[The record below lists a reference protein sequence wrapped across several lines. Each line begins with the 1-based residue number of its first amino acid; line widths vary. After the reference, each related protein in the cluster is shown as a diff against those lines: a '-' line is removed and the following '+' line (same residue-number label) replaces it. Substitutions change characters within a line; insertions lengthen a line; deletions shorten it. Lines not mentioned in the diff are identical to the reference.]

1 MPEPLPRRRLSQEP
15 VGLLRRGVE
24 LRLHGRLAI
33 ARSNAGRTVENVSEA
48 RLVRV
53 LDLAPL
59 GDRRVSPPGL
69 DRLEEFLVVL
79 AGGADLLLGLEPC
92 REHAQQRRV

>member
-33 ARSNAGRTVENVSEA
+33 ARSDAGRAVENVPEA

-59 GDRRVSPPGL
+59 RDRRVGATGL
-69 DRLEEFLVVL
+69 DGLEERLVLL
-79 AGGADLLLGLEPC
+79 AGVPDLLLGLKPR
-92 REHAQQRRV
+92 REHPEQR